1 VPPDVLGAMPIRVGE
16 RPVIVLQTLV
26 VIGAVPI
33 GVGEGAVVVLEVLV
47 AVHAGH
53 AGAEVAAAAAGPAPV
68 TRDTVA
74 VARVWVVIGAIRA
87 IV

>member
-1 VPPDVLGAMPIRVGE
+1 MPIRVGE

-26 VIGAVPI
+26 VIGAVPV

-53 AGAEVAAAAAGPAPV
+53 TGAEVAAAAAGPAPV
-68 TRDTVA
+68 TRDAVA
-74 VARVWVVIGAIRA
+74 VA
-87 IV
+87 